1 MDGIILGV
9 GKPERIGPV
18 FAENLKSATEKIPSA
33 LERKFRPSMIALSCV
48 DIDRNFHS
56 IALQITPETA
66 ERQLHVPFY
75 PNPEPENPPKAGI

>member
-1 MDGIILGV
+1 VDGKILGV

-48 DIDRNFHS
+48 DINRNFHS

-66 ERQLHVPFY
+66 ERQIYIQFR
-75 PNPEPENPPKAGI
+75 PNPEPKNPPKAGI